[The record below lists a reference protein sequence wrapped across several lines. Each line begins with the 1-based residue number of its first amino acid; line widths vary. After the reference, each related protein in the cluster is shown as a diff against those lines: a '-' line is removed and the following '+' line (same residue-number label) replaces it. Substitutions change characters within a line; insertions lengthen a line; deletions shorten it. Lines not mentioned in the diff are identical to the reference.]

1 MDKDDGVND
10 YLSHFENCIN
20 QRLGQVQKTINAHFV
35 IYRSI
40 GVDIWEP
47 LCKMVNERMDEC
59 RKDADE
65 LVVSLKTD
73 VETERRRRDEEEG
86 QRESA
91 RQGLQRSCVVS

>member
-1 MDKDDGVND
+1 
-10 YLSHFENCIN
+10 
-20 QRLGQVQKTINAHFV
+20 
-35 IYRSI
+35 
-40 GVDIWEP
+40 
-47 LCKMVNERMDEC
+47 MVSERMDEC
-59 RKDADE
+59 RKDVDE